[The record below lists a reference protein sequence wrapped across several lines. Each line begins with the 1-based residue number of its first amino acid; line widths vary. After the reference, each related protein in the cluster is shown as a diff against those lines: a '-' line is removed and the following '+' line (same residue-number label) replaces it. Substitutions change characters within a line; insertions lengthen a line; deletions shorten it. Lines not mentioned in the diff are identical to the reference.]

1 MIPLEKKK
9 VKYFARKSNT
19 ICEKRRKNKALVK
32 YVLQKLPRLA
42 CVRPFCARYGA
53 ATDTKRIYCTSMAS
67 KYFRIAYF
75 LSASAKPKAT

>member
-1 MIPLEKKK
+1 MFCK
-9 VKYFARKSNT
+9 
-19 ICEKRRKNKALVK
+19 
-32 YVLQKLPRLA
+32 KLPWLA
-42 CVRPFCARYGA
+42 CARPFCARYGA